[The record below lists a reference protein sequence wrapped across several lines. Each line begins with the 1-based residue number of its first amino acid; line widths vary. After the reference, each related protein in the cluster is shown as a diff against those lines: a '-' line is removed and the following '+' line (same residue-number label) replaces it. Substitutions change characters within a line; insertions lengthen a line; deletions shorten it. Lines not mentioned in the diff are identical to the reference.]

1 MQEGFPKTVIESH
14 VKLIVY
20 FKETAIED
28 ICENKKIWVWCE
40 CDSQDL
46 ANGIKWITEN
56 NIKVKDI
63 INKAIYKIKNEFNSE
78 RLVKKYIDLYD
89 RLT

>member
-1 MQEGFPKTVIESH
+1 MQEGFPKTVIESLLC
-14 VKLIVY
+14 KTPIVY

-28 ICENKKIWVWCE
+28 ICENKKIGGYGANY

-63 INKAIYKIKNEFNSE
+63 INKAIYKIKMN
-78 RLVKKYIDLYD
+78 
-89 RLT
+89 LT